1 MSYKK
6 LWTGVNAPYNTVEGG
21 KWLSKALD
29 PSSIRTD
36 VGGLPD
42 TNSANVCVL
51 NYQTQDNISPLD
63 VSTTAA
69 VNAEYTSYDADLLLY
84 QHPIYMGCSASYLSD
99 TSDPSSG
106 AMSIDAG
113 YTGITIAAGNP
124 TYTCGAANEG
134 AFSVSFT
141 PADSFSSAVFAPR
154 TVSLIRNEQIPGR
167 TYTDQQE
174 QMADFCQRYRM
185 IYGGTQVIPA
195 CSDNYNSG
203 TIEACQ
209 QVFNA
214 GQSSITTFD
223 SKKSGNDRLRSFQPT
238 DDLQSMR
245 AGDIGKQAS
254 LLVFNDDDFPNSSD
268 IVQNPQG
275 LLCRYREGVFMPY
288 KIVNPLNHPY
298 LVAEEKKLIS
308 APFWVTGASAV
319 FYTAATIANH
329 DYQQIPVDQA
339 SWEPLVWDR
348 ATNSFRDSHTGNNFT
363 HPYSTNFMGW
373 VAIHCVSFLGLPFK
387 RIYYMPSV
395 KGLQVGQQ
403 VQLQGQ
409 EALTQL
415 AAGNIVTI
423 HATYNTDG
431 ALGVEGSES
440 RYAFDTL
447 PMGTMMPVGGAVGTT
462 YKANAEGVATN
473 ILNIVDNAGNSL
485 PGKTQIIVANRV
497 ELIQTTAAR
506 ETDEL
511 NFVDNGC
518 VFPQHSRIGVINFRS
533 ISTTAGMKML
543 LRLGTEITLTS
554 GTIYSMFKHRSPSYD
569 EAAIK
574 AYLRCIHEMKDAY
587 FGDAA
592 SEAGH
597 DEYAAT
603 IRAMVWMSPER
614 EFVTTQGLKFQ
625 GAIGA

>member
-1 MSYKK
+1 MSYKR
-6 LWTGVNAPYNTVEGG
+6 LWTGVNPPYNTTEGG

-51 NYQTQDNISPLD
+51 NYQTQDNITPLD

-99 TSDPSSG
+99 TTDPSRG

-113 YTGITIAAGNP
+113 YTSITIGGAV
-124 TYTCGAANEG
+124 TCGAANEG
-134 AFSVSFT
+134 TFSVSFT
-141 PADSFSSAVFAPR
+141 PADHFSSAVFAPR
-154 TVSLIRNEQIPGR
+154 TVSLIKNEQIPGR
-167 TYTDQQE
+167 NYTDQQE
-174 QMADFCQRYRM
+174 EMADFCQRYRM

-214 GQSSITTFD
+214 GQTTIATMD
-223 SKKSGNDRLRSFQPT
+223 SQKSGDDRLQSFMPT
-238 DDLQSMR
+238 NDIQSMR
-245 AGDIGKQAS
+245 PGDVSKQGT

-319 FYTAATIANH
+319 FYTAENIANH
-329 DYQQIPVDQA
+329 DFQTIPTDQA

-348 ATNSFRDSHTGNNFT
+348 ATNSFRDSKSGENSYT
-363 HPYSTNFMGW
+363 HPYASNFMGW

-395 KGLQVGQQ
+395 KGLQATQKV
-403 VQLQGQ
+403 VLQGQ
-409 EALTQL
+409 AEPVAL
-415 AAGNIVTI
+415 ANGNIVTI
-423 HATYNTDG
+423 HATYNTPD

-447 PMGTMMPVGGAVGTT
+447 PIGTMMPVGGNLGTT
-462 YKANAEGVATN
+462 YKAEAGQAAVN
-473 ILNIVDNAGNSL
+473 ILNITDNANHPL
-485 PGKTQIIVANRV
+485 PGKTQVISANRV
-497 ELIQTTAAR
+497 ELIQTTDAR
-506 ETDEL
+506 ETEEL
-511 NFVDNGC
+511 NFIDNGC

-543 LRLGTEITLTS
+543 LRLGTEITLSS

-603 IRAMVWMSPER
+603 IRAMVWASPDR
-614 EFVTTQGLKFQ
+614 EYVTTQGSRFQ

>member
-1 MSYKK
+1 MSYKR

-113 YTGITIAAGNP
+113 YTGITIAAANP

-154 TVSLIRNEQIPGR
+154 TVSLIKNEQIPGR

-423 HATYNTDG
+423 HATYNTNG

-485 PGKTQIIVANRV
+485 PGKTQIIAANRV

-614 EFVTTQGLKFQ
+614 EFVTTQGSKFQ

>member
-1 MSYKK
+1 
-6 LWTGVNAPYNTVEGG
+6 
-21 KWLSKALD
+21 
-29 PSSIRTD
+29 
-36 VGGLPD
+36 
-42 TNSANVCVL
+42 
-51 NYQTQDNISPLD
+51 
-63 VSTTAA
+63 
-69 VNAEYTSYDADLLLY
+69 
-84 QHPIYMGCSASYLSD
+84 
-99 TSDPSSG
+99 
-106 AMSIDAG
+106 
-113 YTGITIAAGNP
+113 
-124 TYTCGAANEG
+124 
-134 AFSVSFT
+134 
-141 PADSFSSAVFAPR
+141 
-154 TVSLIRNEQIPGR
+154 
-167 TYTDQQE
+167 
-174 QMADFCQRYRM
+174 
-185 IYGGTQVIPA
+185 
-195 CSDNYNSG
+195 
-203 TIEACQ
+203 
-209 QVFNA
+209 
-214 GQSSITTFD
+214 
-223 SKKSGNDRLRSFQPT
+223 
-238 DDLQSMR
+238 
-245 AGDIGKQAS
+245 
-254 LLVFNDDDFPNSSD
+254 
-268 IVQNPQG
+268 
-275 LLCRYREGVFMPY
+275 
-288 KIVNPLNHPY
+288 
-298 LVAEEKKLIS
+298 
-308 APFWVTGASAV
+308 
-319 FYTAATIANH
+319 
-329 DYQQIPVDQA
+329 
-339 SWEPLVWDR
+339 
-348 ATNSFRDSHTGNNFT
+348 
-363 HPYSTNFMGW
+363 
-373 VAIHCVSFLGLPFK
+373 
-387 RIYYMPSV
+387 MPSV
-395 KGLQVGQQ
+395 KGLQIGQQ

-473 ILNIVDNAGNSL
+473 ILNIVDNAGNLL
-485 PGKTQIIVANRV
+485 PGKTQIIAANRV
-497 ELIQTTAAR
+497 ELIQTTDAR

-614 EFVTTQGLKFQ
+614 EFVTTQGSKFQ

>member
-99 TSDPSSG
+99 TSDPSRG

-113 YTGITIAAGNP
+113 YTGITIAAANP

-154 TVSLIRNEQIPGR
+154 TVSLIKNEQIPGR

-174 QMADFCQRYRM
+174 EMADFCQRYRM
-185 IYGGTQVIPA
+185 IYGGAQVIPA

-223 SKKSGNDRLRSFQPT
+223 SKKSGTARLRSFQPT

-319 FYTAATIANH
+319 FYTAATIASH

-473 ILNIVDNAGNSL
+473 ILNIVDNAGNLL
-485 PGKTQIIVANRV
+485 PGKTQIIAANRV
-497 ELIQTTAAR
+497 ELIQTTDAR

-614 EFVTTQGLKFQ
+614 EFVTTQGSKFQ